1 MTETN
6 TKLQKASG
14 FAFIAGA
21 VGAAFS
27 AFAFFQNKDAFAF
40 AYLPAWLFWFGITVG
55 SFPLIMI
62 HHLTSGGWGFAIR
75 RIQEN
80 LLKALPVCLALFIPI
95 GLSMA
100 SLYEWTHADHAA
112 HDPILQAKALY
123 LNIPGFWIR
132 LPIYFAIWFW
142 MAFKLRKH
150 SDIQDQSPTR
160 ATAKKLSGYG
170 GAGILI
176 YTLTVTFAI
185 IDWVMSLEPHWFSTI
200 YGAIFMIHFAL
211 SSLAVSILF
220 GVYFSKQEPMKT
232 VFSVDRMQDLGSLL
246 FASVMLWAYTSVS
259 QLIIIWS
266 ANLQEEA
273 PWYLH
278 RSTGGWEWVAAAI
291 FIFHFVV
298 PFFLLLMRFIKRKA
312 ERLVKVAVLLLVMR
326 WVELIWHVKPTHLD
340 HPSFSWIDIAVW
352 TAIGGIWL
360 GFVLRNFATAQ
371 LTFKQDPIFHA
382 GEHH

>member
-6 TKLQKASG
+6 ANLQKGSNI
-14 FAFIAGA
+14 AFIAGA
-21 VGAAFS
+21 LGAAVS
-27 AFAFFQNKDAFAF
+27 AFAFFQNRDTFAL
-40 AYLPAWLFWFGITVG
+40 AYMPAWLFWFGITVG

-80 LLKALPVCLALFIPI
+80 LLKALPVCLVLFIPI
-95 GLSMA
+95 GLSMH
-100 SLYEWTHADHAA
+100 SLYEWTHAEHIA
-112 HDPILQAKALY
+112 HDPILQSKSLY
-123 LNIPGFWIR
+123 LNVTGFWIR

-142 MAFKLRKH
+142 MAAKLRKH
-150 SDIQDQSPTR
+150 SAIQDENPTR

-170 GAGILI
+170 GAGVLI
-176 YTLTVTFAI
+176 YTLTITFAI

-200 YGAIFMIHFAL
+200 YGAIFMIHFAM

-220 GVYFSKQEPMKT
+220 GVYFSKKEPMKT
-232 VFSVDRMQDLGSLL
+232 VFSVDRMHDLGSLL
-246 FASVMLWAYTSVS
+246 FASIMLWAYTSVS

-266 ANLQEEA
+266 ANIQEEV

-312 ERLVKVAVLLLVMR
+312 ERLVKVAILILIMR
-326 WVELIWHVKPTHLD
+326 WVELIWHVKPTLVD
-340 HPSFSWIDIAVW
+340 HPSFSWVDVATWV
-352 TAIGGIWL
+352 AIGGIWL
-360 GFVLRNFATAQ
+360 GFVLRNFSSAQ

-382 GEHH
+382 EEHH